1 MRSIRFVT
9 VAATALLGAA
19 AVAGAANV
27 LLNPDFEVNGV
38 SGQMS
43 SSFTNIAHWIIFGT
57 GESGWYQDDITPG
70 NMCIKFWWDDIG
82 IYQDFDAQAGQQFD
96 FRVYALQRDSEPL
109 VDWQG
114 YLKAEFYDSGG
125 NQLLAQELDYL
136 YPSDPTNQW
145 VLLHGRVT
153 APSNTDYGRIV
164 LGIKNWTPNVSGAAY
179 FDDASVEAVP
189 EPGVLML
196 LLGVAVARILPA
208 TRPGRRG

>member
-1 MRSIRFVT
+1 MRIRRALLGA
-9 VAATALLGAA
+9 VAATAASMLHAE
-19 AVAGAANV
+19 AANV

-43 SSFTNIAHWIIFGT
+43 SSFTNIAHWIIFGS
-57 GESGWYQDDITPG
+57 GSSGWYQDDIEAG

-82 IYQDFDAQAGQQFD
+82 IYQDFDAEAGQQFE

-114 YLKAEFYDSGG
+114 YLKAEFYDSGDG
-125 NQLLAQELDYL
+125 QLLAQELDYF

-164 LGIKNWTPNVSGAAY
+164 LGIKNWTENVSGAAY
-179 FDDASVEAVP
+179 FDNASVDAVP
-189 EPGVLML
+189 EPAAVSLFALGLM
-196 LLGVAVARILPA
+196 AARSLRKRSA
-208 TRPGRRG
+208 